1 MSEFVVGARI
11 DGSAAGLAKAALEAK
26 KALDSMAVAGAKDL
40 TAIGSA
46 AKGTET
52 SLVAMSTRSQRE
64 FARMAQARETLGIRS
79 EHRIQQEIL
88 RTQAAYQRLAN
99 SGTMSWREQRAAE
112 QMRQTVGRLNA
123 EMGFTALGR
132 DWLEACSVQA
142 WPQPVSRPVSRWLLR
157 K

>member
-123 EMGFTALGR
+123 EMGVYSTRQRLVGGMQRTGLAAAGI
-132 DWLEACSVQA
+132 AAGIAVVA
-142 WPQPVSRPVSRWLLR
+142 R

>member
-99 SGTMSWREQRAAE
+99 SGTMSWREQARGGTDASDRRPAE
-112 QMRQTVGRLNA
+112 R
-123 EMGFTALGR
+123 
-132 DWLEACSVQA
+132 
-142 WPQPVSRPVSRWLLR
+142 
-157 K
+157 